1 VSLILAHGIGGRSD
15 LPVPLWLALYGGAA
29 AVIVSF
35 AALGAFWREPRLVG
49 PAAGITLPEGFR
61 RAVDARVTRALLRGL
76 GLLLFGAT
84 VTAAALGAPDS
95 VGNPA
100 PTWLYVWFW
109 VGLLPASM
117 LVGRLWKVM
126 NPLRSIAA
134 GIFLL
139 SGDPSQR
146 SARPLPNGLGYWP
159 AAAGLALF
167 TWIELVYDRAD
178 EPLTVV
184 VFVSAYS
191 LAQLIAAVRFG
202 ESWFGRGDA
211 FEVYSTLVGS
221 LAPIGRRSDG
231 ALVVRNP
238 FDGLVA
244 IDRAPGLLAVV
255 CVLLGSTAFDGL
267 TRSQLWADLTLG
279 RSVVAGTVIGSAGLG
294 LAIGFVAF
302 TYRGAMWV
310 AARRVA
316 RGSRYTS
323 DDLGRHFA
331 HSLIPIAIGYTVA
344 HYFSLFVFQ
353 GQAGY
358 ILASDPLGDGLN
370 LFGTATWQI
379 DYTVVSTR
387 AIALVQVGAIVAGHV
402 AGVIAAHD
410 RAVGLFSG
418 ADKTRGQYPLLAVMV
433 AYTVGGIALLVGT

>member
-1 VSLILAHGIGGRSD
+1 
-15 LPVPLWLALYGGAA
+15 
-29 AVIVSF
+29 
-35 AALGAFWREPRLVG
+35 
-49 PAAGITLPEGFR
+49 
-61 RAVDARVTRALLRGL
+61 
-76 GLLLFGAT
+76 
-84 VTAAALGAPDS
+84 
-95 VGNPA
+95 
-100 PTWLYVWFW
+100 
-109 VGLLPASM
+109 
-117 LVGRLWKVM
+117 
-126 NPLRSIAA
+126 
-134 GIFLL
+134 
-139 SGDPSQR
+139 
-146 SARPLPNGLGYWP
+146 
-159 AAAGLALF
+159 
-167 TWIELVYDRAD
+167 
-178 EPLTVV
+178 

-267 TRSQLWADLTLG
+267 TRTQLWADVTLG
-279 RSVVAGTVIGSAGLG
+279 RSALTGTLIGSVGLG
-294 LAIGFVAF
+294 LAIGFVAS

-310 AARRVA
+310 AARHVA

-323 DDLGRHFA
+323 NDLGRHFA

-358 ILASDPLGDGLN
+358 ILASDPLGGGLN

-402 AGVIAAHD
+402 AGVVAAHD

-418 ADKTRGQYPLLAVMV
+418 ADKTRGQYPLLAIMV

>member
-49 PAAGITLPEGFR
+49 PAAGVALPEGLR
-61 RAVDARVTRALLRGL
+61 TALDARVTRTLLRGL
-76 GLLLFGAT
+76 GLLLWGAT
-84 VTAAALGAPDS
+84 LAAAALGASDS
-95 VGNPA
+95 AGNPA

-117 LVGRLWKVM
+117 LVGPVWRLM

-134 GIFLL
+134 GVFLL
-139 SGDPSQR
+139 SGDPDQK
-146 SARPLPNGLGYWP
+146 SARPLPPGLGYWP
-159 AAAGLALF
+159 AAAGLAVF

-244 IDRAPGLLAVV
+244 IDRGPGLLAVV

-267 TRSQLWADLTLG
+267 TRTQLWTDLTVG
-279 RSVVAGTVIGSAGLG
+279 RSVLAATLIGSAGFG

-310 AARRVA
+310 AARRVG
-316 RGSRYTS
+316 GSRYTT
-323 DDLGRHFA
+323 DDLGHHFA

-358 ILASDPLGDGLN
+358 ILASDPLAGGLD

-402 AGVIAAHD
+402 AGVVAAHD

-418 ADKTRGQYPLLAVMV
+418 ADKTRGQYPLLGVMV
-433 AYTVGGIALLVGT
+433 AYTMGGIALLVGT